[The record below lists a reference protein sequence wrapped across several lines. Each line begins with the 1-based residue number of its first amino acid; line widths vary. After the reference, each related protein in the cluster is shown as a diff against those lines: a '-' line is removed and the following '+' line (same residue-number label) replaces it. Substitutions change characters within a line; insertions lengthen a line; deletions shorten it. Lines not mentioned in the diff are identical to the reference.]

1 MVPASLMGLDVAR
14 LLGRAAAM
22 AEACGP
28 ASGPEEKNPGVALG
42 IVMGEAALHGM
53 DKLTIL
59 AANAVSELGAWLEQ
73 LVAESTG
80 KHGKAIIPV
89 DKEGVRPPDA
99 YGSDRLFVS
108 LSVKGEEDTAHE
120 AAASALQRAGRPLVR
135 LVLQDRYDL
144 GAEFFRWEIATA
156 VAGAVMGINPFD
168 QPDVEAAKIE
178 ARRLTDEVEKTGA
191 LPVET
196 PIAEDKGIR
205 LFADPVNAA
214 ELAKAPRTLVDI
226 LRAHF
231 ARLRRGDYFALQAYI
246 EMNEE
251 HEAALQAL
259 RATVLDRKRVATTL
273 GFGPR
278 FLHSTG
284 QAHKGGPD
292 TGVFL
297 QVTCDDARDLPVPGR
312 RYSFGVVKAAQARGD
327 AAVLAAR
334 GRRFLRV
341 HLGPS
346 VPEALRVLGEA
357 TERAL
362 S

>member
-1 MVPASLMGLDVAR
+1 
-14 LLGRAAAM
+14 
-22 AEACGP
+22 
-28 ASGPEEKNPGVALG
+28 
-42 IVMGEAALHGM
+42 
-53 DKLTIL
+53 
-59 AANAVSELGAWLEQ
+59 
-73 LVAESTG
+73 
-80 KHGKAIIPV
+80 
-89 DKEGVRPPDA
+89 
-99 YGSDRLFVS
+99 
-108 LSVKGEEDTAHE
+108 
-120 AAASALQRAGRPLVR
+120 
-135 LVLQDRYDL
+135 
-144 GAEFFRWEIATA
+144 
-156 VAGAVMGINPFD
+156 MGINPFD